1 MTLSSSRVLDHGIL
15 RIVWF
20 VACGVVIEPHVRRAP
35 FAAALTGSKEP
46 PAGIEPATVRLREH
60 ALPTE
65 L

>member
-1 MTLSSSRVLDHGIL
+1 MLEHGVL

-35 FAAALTGSKEP
+35 FAAALIGSKEP
-46 PAGIEPATVRLREH
+46 PAGIESGPYAYEAH